1 MPRKVRQVFTNFSA
15 GELNPLLN
23 ARTDAKAY
31 FEGARQCKNWYL
43 LDEGGVMRRPATQF
57 TAELPAE
64 SRIIPFIFSE
74 DETALFV
81 LSNNRLDVYDSDGV
95 VIESN
100 ITANC
105 NWTTAQLFE
114 LNYAQFGDTVF
125 LTNRNNAIIQIKRN
139 SASSFAVS
147 LYAFELDEDVVV
159 SGAYKTH
166 APFYKYESPTVTV
179 TLSSAATGTGRT
191 ITASSD
197 VWTADYV
204 GHYIRVDGSQIKI
217 TAYTSATVVEG
228 TIIVTVDGGAG
239 PHNDWQEELF
249 SAPRG
254 YPQAVSFHDNRL
266 FFAGGRDAPSVVV
279 ASQIGGYFNFDT
291 GTGLANE
298 AINVSITS
306 DSVNEIRHLLSGR
319 NLQIF
324 TDAGEFFVPQ
334 TADQAITPATIAFL
348 RQTPYGCNRANPV
361 PFDGATIFTS
371 KNGKSIREY
380 VYSDLEQAYKSNSIS
395 VLSSQ
400 VINNP
405 KQLTM
410 MTGNEERPEQFA
422 YFLNSGSTLDGQIAV
437 FHSIRDEKI
446 AGWTIWNTKTN
457 DKFHSITSINEFL
470 FVITLRVLPSG
481 NKYLLEK
488 FGNDDSIT
496 VDCSTLTTV
505 YQKGSPVVKGASQSG
520 ATLLIDGITTAP
532 KILETFSIAG
542 NATIYTIQAV
552 TNTDTNEYSLQLDQS
567 LAASPADNAV
577 VTIVKGFTHTV
588 NAIYEATNVVEAVY
602 GNGALGTYTIDAN
615 SRITLTNAPQ
625 PTGVRVGYNFTPILE
640 TMPIDKEIDTGPL
653 TGQPRRINK
662 AIIDISGGL
671 DITMKASDI
680 GAKELVIQQSNFT
693 LGSDLSAESGKK
705 EFNFLGYS
713 KSPTITISQNEPL
726 PLKVLGLA
734 MEIQFA

>member
-64 SRIIPFIFSE
+64 SRVIPFVFSE

-81 LSNNRLDVYDSDGV
+81 LSNNRLDVYNSSGV
-95 VIESN
+95 AIASN
-100 ITANC
+100 ITTNC

-125 LTNRNNAIIQIKRN
+125 VANRNNPIIQIKRN
-139 SASSFAVS
+139 GATSFAVN
-147 LYAFELDEDVVV
+147 LFAFEEDDTVTVN
-159 SGAYKTH
+159 SINKTTQ
-166 APFYKYESPTVTV
+166 PFYKYEPSTV
-179 TLSSAATGTGRT
+179 TLTPSATTGNSVT
-191 ITASSD
+191 ITASVNTFVSAHNG
-197 VWTADYV
+197 TYLQIGGKQLKIV
-204 GHYIRVDGSQIKI
+204 GFTNATTV
-217 TAYTSATVVEG
+217 TATVLE
-228 TIIVTVDGGAG
+228 TLANTDA
-239 PHNDWQEELF
+239 NADWQEQLF
-249 SAPRG
+249 SAVRG
-254 YPQAVSFHDNRL
+254 FPQAVSFHDNRL
-266 FFAGGRDAPSVVV
+266 FFAGGKDAPSVVV
-279 ASQIGGYFNFDT
+279 ASQIGGYFNFSL
-291 GTGLANE
+291 GTGLPNE
-298 AINVSITS
+298 SINVSITS

-395 VLSSQ
+395 ILSSQ
-400 VINNP
+400 VVNKP

-437 FHSIRDEKI
+437 FHSIRDEKV

-470 FVITLRVLPSG
+470 FVITKRILPSG
-481 NKYLLEK
+481 TKYLLEK
-488 FGNDDSIT
+488 FSNDDSIT

-505 YQKGSPVVKGASQSG
+505 FQKGSPVVKGASQSG
-520 ATLLIDGITTAP
+520 ATLLIDGITSAP
-532 KILETFSIAG
+532 KILETFTIAG
-542 NATIYTIQAV
+542 NATVYTIQAV
-552 TNTDTNEYSLQLDQS
+552 TNTASNEYSLQLDQN
-567 LAASPADNAV
+567 LAASPSDNAV
-577 VTIVKGFTHTV
+577 ITIVKGFTHTV
-588 NAIYEATNVVEAVY
+588 NSIYEPTNIVEAVF
-602 GNGALGTYTIDAN
+602 GNGALGNYTIDAN
-615 SRITLTNAPQ
+615 SRITLINAPQ

-671 DITMKASDI
+671 DVTMKASDI

-693 LGSDLSAESGKK
+693 LGSDLSAETGKK

>member
-64 SRIIPFIFSE
+64 SRVIPFVFSE

-81 LSNNRLDVYDSDGV
+81 LSNNRLDVYNSSGV
-95 VIESN
+95 AIASN
-100 ITANC
+100 ITTNC

-125 LTNRNNAIIQIKRN
+125 VANRNNPIIQIKRN
-139 SASSFAVS
+139 GATSFAVN
-147 LYAFELDEDVVV
+147 LFAFEEDDTVTVN
-159 SGAYKTH
+159 SINKTTQ
-166 APFYKYESPTVTV
+166 PFYKYEPSTV
-179 TLSSAATGTGRT
+179 TLTPSATTGNSVT
-191 ITASSD
+191 ITASVNTFVSAHNG
-197 VWTADYV
+197 TYLQIGGKQLKIV
-204 GHYIRVDGSQIKI
+204 GFTNATTV
-217 TAYTSATVVEG
+217 TATVLE
-228 TIIVTVDGGAG
+228 TLANTDA
-239 PHNDWQEELF
+239 NADWQEQLF
-249 SAPRG
+249 SAVRG
-254 YPQAVSFHDNRL
+254 FPQAVSFHDNRL
-266 FFAGGRDAPSVVV
+266 FFAGGKDAPSVVV
-279 ASQIGGYFNFDT
+279 ASQIGGYFNFAL
-291 GTGLANE
+291 GTGLPNE
-298 AINVSITS
+298 SINVSITS

-395 VLSSQ
+395 ILSSQ
-400 VINNP
+400 VVNKP

-437 FHSIRDEKI
+437 FHSIRDEKV

-470 FVITLRVLPSG
+470 FVITKRILPSG
-481 NKYLLEK
+481 TKYLLEK
-488 FGNDDSIT
+488 FSNDDSIT

-505 YQKGSPVVKGASQSG
+505 FQKGSPVVKGASQTG
-520 ATLLIDGITTAP
+520 ATLLIDGITSAP
-532 KILETFSIAG
+532 KILETFTIAG
-542 NATIYTIQAV
+542 NATVYTIQAV
-552 TNTDTNEYSLQLDQS
+552 TNTASNEYSLQLDQN
-567 LAASPADNAV
+567 LAASPSDNAV
-577 VTIVKGFTHTV
+577 ITIVKGFTHTV
-588 NAIYEATNVVEAVY
+588 NSIYEPTNIIEAVF
-602 GNGALGTYTIDAN
+602 GNGALGNYTIDAN
-615 SRITLTNAPQ
+615 SRITLINAPQ

-671 DITMKASDI
+671 DVTMKASDI

-693 LGSDLSAESGKK
+693 LGSDLSAETGKK

>member
-64 SRIIPFIFSE
+64 SRVIPFVFSE

-81 LSNNRLDVYDSDGV
+81 LSNNRLDVYNSSGV
-95 VIESN
+95 AIASN
-100 ITANC
+100 ITTNC

-125 LTNRNNAIIQIKRN
+125 VANRNNPIIQIKRN
-139 SASSFAVS
+139 GATSFAVN
-147 LYAFELDEDVVV
+147 LFAFEEDDTVTVN
-159 SGAYKTH
+159 SINKTTQ
-166 APFYKYESPTVTV
+166 PFYKYEPSTV
-179 TLSSAATGTGRT
+179 TLTPSATTGNSVT
-191 ITASSD
+191 ITASVNTFVSAHNG
-197 VWTADYV
+197 TYLQIGGKQLKIV
-204 GHYIRVDGSQIKI
+204 GFTNATTV
-217 TAYTSATVVEG
+217 TATVLE
-228 TIIVTVDGGAG
+228 TLANTDA
-239 PHNDWQEELF
+239 NADWQEQLF
-249 SAPRG
+249 SAVRG
-254 YPQAVSFHDNRL
+254 FPQAVSFHDNRL
-266 FFAGGRDAPSVVV
+266 FFAGGKDAPSVVV
-279 ASQIGGYFNFDT
+279 ASQIGGYFNFSL
-291 GTGLANE
+291 GTGLPNE
-298 AINVSITS
+298 SINVSITS

-395 VLSSQ
+395 ILSSQ
-400 VINNP
+400 VVNKP

-437 FHSIRDEKI
+437 FHSIRDEKV

-470 FVITLRVLPSG
+470 FVITKRILPSG
-481 NKYLLEK
+481 TKYLLEK
-488 FGNDDSIT
+488 FSNDDSIT

-505 YQKGSPVVKGASQSG
+505 FQKGSPVVKGASQSG
-520 ATLLIDGITTAP
+520 ATLLIDGITSAP
-532 KILETFSIAG
+532 KILETFTIAG
-542 NATIYTIQAV
+542 NATVYTIQAV
-552 TNTDTNEYSLQLDQS
+552 TNTASNEYSLQLDQN
-567 LAASPADNAV
+567 LAASPSDNAV
-577 VTIVKGFTHTV
+577 ITIVKGFTHTV
-588 NAIYEATNVVEAVY
+588 NSIYEPTNIVEAVF
-602 GNGALGTYTIDAN
+602 GNGALGNYTIDAN
-615 SRITLTNAPQ
+615 SRITLINAPQ

-671 DITMKASDI
+671 DVTMKASDI
-680 GAKELVIQQSNFT
+680 GAKELIIQQSNFT
-693 LGSDLSAESGKK
+693 LGSDLSAETGKK

>member
-64 SRIIPFIFSE
+64 SRVIPFVFSE

-81 LSNNRLDVYDSDGV
+81 LSNNRLDVYNSSGV
-95 VIESN
+95 AIASN
-100 ITANC
+100 ITTNC

-125 LTNRNNAIIQIKRN
+125 VANRNNPIIQIKRN
-139 SASSFAVS
+139 GATSFAVN
-147 LYAFELDEDVVV
+147 LFAFEEDDTVTVN
-159 SGAYKTH
+159 SINKTTQ
-166 APFYKYESPTVTV
+166 PFYKYEPSTV
-179 TLSSAATGTGRT
+179 TLTPSATTGNSVT
-191 ITASSD
+191 ITASVNTFVSAHNG
-197 VWTADYV
+197 TYLQIGGKQLKIV
-204 GHYIRVDGSQIKI
+204 GFTNATTV
-217 TAYTSATVVEG
+217 TATVLE
-228 TIIVTVDGGAG
+228 TLANTDA
-239 PHNDWQEELF
+239 NADWQEQLF
-249 SAPRG
+249 SAVRG
-254 YPQAVSFHDNRL
+254 FPQAVSFHDNRL
-266 FFAGGRDAPSVVV
+266 FFAGGKDAPSVVV
-279 ASQIGGYFNFDT
+279 ASEIGGYFNFAL

-395 VLSSQ
+395 ILSSQ
-400 VINNP
+400 VVNKP

-422 YFLNSGSTLDGQIAV
+422 YFLNSGTTLDGQIGV

-457 DKFHSITSINEFL
+457 DKFHSITSVNEFL
-470 FVITLRVLPSG
+470 FVVTKRILPSG
-481 NKYLLEK
+481 TKYLLEK
-488 FGNDDSIT
+488 FANDDSIT

-505 YQKGSPVVKGASQSG
+505 FQKGSPVVKGASQTG
-520 ATLLIDGITTAP
+520 ATLLIDGITSAP
-532 KILETFSIAG
+532 KILETFTIAG
-542 NATIYTIQAV
+542 NATVYTIQAV
-552 TNTDTNEYSLQLDQS
+552 TNTASNEYSLQLDQN
-567 LAASPADNAV
+567 LAASPSDNAV
-577 VTIVKGFTHTV
+577 ITIVKGFTHTV
-588 NAIYEATNVVEAVY
+588 NSIYEPTNIVEAVF
-602 GNGALGTYTIDAN
+602 GNGALGNYTIDAN
-615 SRITLTNAPQ
+615 SRITLINAPQ

-671 DITMKASDI
+671 DVTMKASDI

-693 LGSDLSAESGKK
+693 LGSDLSAETGKK

>member
-64 SRIIPFIFSE
+64 SRVIPFVFSE

-81 LSNNRLDVYDSDGV
+81 LSNNRLDVYNSSGV
-95 VIESN
+95 AIASN
-100 ITANC
+100 ITTNC

-125 LTNRNNAIIQIKRN
+125 VANRNNPIIQIKRN
-139 SASSFAVS
+139 GATSFAVN
-147 LYAFELDEDVVV
+147 LFAFEEDDTVTVN
-159 SGAYKTH
+159 SINKTTQ
-166 APFYKYESPTVTV
+166 PFYKYEPSTV
-179 TLSSAATGTGRT
+179 TLTPSATTGNSVT
-191 ITASSD
+191 ITASVNTFVSAHNG
-197 VWTADYV
+197 TYLQIGGKQLKIV
-204 GHYIRVDGSQIKI
+204 GFTNATTV
-217 TAYTSATVVEG
+217 TATVLE
-228 TIIVTVDGGAG
+228 TLANTDA
-239 PHNDWQEELF
+239 NADWQEQLF
-249 SAPRG
+249 SAVRG
-254 YPQAVSFHDNRL
+254 FPQAVSFHDNRL
-266 FFAGGRDAPSVVV
+266 FFAGGKDAPSVVV
-279 ASQIGGYFNFDT
+279 ASQIGGYFNFSL
-291 GTGLANE
+291 GTGLPNE
-298 AINVSITS
+298 SINVSITS

-395 VLSSQ
+395 ILSSQ
-400 VINNP
+400 VVNKP

-437 FHSIRDEKI
+437 FHSIRDEKV

-470 FVITLRVLPSG
+470 FVITKRILPSG
-481 NKYLLEK
+481 TKYLLEK
-488 FGNDDSIT
+488 FSNDDSIT

-520 ATLLIDGITTAP
+520 ATLLIDGITSAP
-532 KILETFSIAG
+532 KILETFTIAG
-542 NATIYTIQAV
+542 NATVYTIQAV
-552 TNTDTNEYSLQLDQS
+552 TNTASNEYSLQLDQN
-567 LAASPADNAV
+567 LAASPSDNAV
-577 VTIVKGFTHTV
+577 ITIVKGFTHTV
-588 NAIYEATNVVEAVY
+588 NSIYEPTNIVEAVF
-602 GNGALGTYTIDAN
+602 GNGALGNYTIDAN
-615 SRITLTNAPQ
+615 SRITLINAPQ

-671 DITMKASDI
+671 DVTMKASDI
-680 GAKELVIQQSNFT
+680 GAKELIIQQSNFT
-693 LGSDLSAESGKK
+693 LGSDLSAETGKK

>member
-64 SRIIPFIFSE
+64 SRVIPFVFSE

-81 LSNNRLDVYDSDGV
+81 LSNNRLDVYNSSGV
-95 VIESN
+95 AIASN
-100 ITANC
+100 ITTNC

-125 LTNRNNAIIQIKRN
+125 VANRNNPIIQIKRN
-139 SASSFAVS
+139 GATSFAVN
-147 LYAFELDEDVVV
+147 LFAFEEDDTVTVN
-159 SGAYKTH
+159 SINKTTQ
-166 APFYKYESPTVTV
+166 PFYKYEPSTV
-179 TLSSAATGTGRT
+179 TLTPSATTGNSVT
-191 ITASSD
+191 ITASVNTFVSAHNG
-197 VWTADYV
+197 TYLQIGGKQLKIV
-204 GHYIRVDGSQIKI
+204 GFTNATTV
-217 TAYTSATVVEG
+217 TATVLE
-228 TIIVTVDGGAG
+228 TLANTDA
-239 PHNDWQEELF
+239 NADWQEQLF
-249 SAPRG
+249 SAVRG
-254 YPQAVSFHDNRL
+254 FPQAVSFHDNRL
-266 FFAGGRDAPSVVV
+266 FFAGGKDAPSVVV
-279 ASQIGGYFNFDT
+279 ASQIGGYFNFAL
-291 GTGLANE
+291 GTGLPNE
-298 AINVSITS
+298 SINVSITS

-395 VLSSQ
+395 ILSSQ
-400 VINNP
+400 VVNKP

-437 FHSIRDEKI
+437 FHSIRDEKV

-470 FVITLRVLPSG
+470 FVITKRILPSG
-481 NKYLLEK
+481 TKYLLEK
-488 FGNDDSIT
+488 FSNDDSIT

-505 YQKGSPVVKGASQSG
+505 FQKGSPVVKGASQSG
-520 ATLLIDGITTAP
+520 ATLLIDGITSAP
-532 KILETFSIAG
+532 KILETFTIAG
-542 NATIYTIQAV
+542 NATVYTIQAV
-552 TNTDTNEYSLQLDQS
+552 TNTASNEYSLQLDQN
-567 LAASPADNAV
+567 LAASPSDNAV
-577 VTIVKGFTHTV
+577 ITIVKGFTHTV
-588 NAIYEATNVVEAVY
+588 NSIYEPTNIVEAVF
-602 GNGALGTYTIDAN
+602 GNGALGNYTIDAN
-615 SRITLTNAPQ
+615 SRITLINAPQ

-671 DITMKASDI
+671 DVTMKASDI

-693 LGSDLSAESGKK
+693 LGSDLSAETGKK